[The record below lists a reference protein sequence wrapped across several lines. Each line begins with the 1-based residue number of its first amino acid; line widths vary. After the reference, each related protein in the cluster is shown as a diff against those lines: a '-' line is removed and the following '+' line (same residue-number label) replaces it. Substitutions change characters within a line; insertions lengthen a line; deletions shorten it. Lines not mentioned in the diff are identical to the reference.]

1 MSPYNPLSN
10 NRPVL
15 AIGAAIGVLILA
27 YALFVASPYLQGP
40 YLTLTSPLPGSTVSS
55 STVTVSGVTKRVS
68 YLTIDDMAVP
78 LAEDGSFKI
87 VRAYPAGYTVVVVR
101 ARDRF
106 GRENVETVRFVH
118 VIP

>member
-10 NRPVL
+10 NRAVF
-15 AIGAAIGVLILA
+15 AIGAGVGVLILA
-27 YALFVASPYLQGP
+27 YALFVASPYLRGP
-40 YLTLTSPLPGSTVSS
+40 YLTLTSPLAGSTVST
-55 STVTVSGVTKRVS
+55 STVEVAGITKRVS
-68 YLTIDDMAVP
+68 YLSIDDMAVP
-78 LAEDGSFKI
+78 LAEDGSFKV

-106 GRENVETVRFVH
+106 GRENVQEVRFVH